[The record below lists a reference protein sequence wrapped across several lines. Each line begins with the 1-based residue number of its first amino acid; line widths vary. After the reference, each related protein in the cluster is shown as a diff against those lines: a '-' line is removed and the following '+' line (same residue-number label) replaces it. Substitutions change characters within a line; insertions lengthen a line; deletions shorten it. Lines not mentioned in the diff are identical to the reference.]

1 MLETA
6 EPGFSIDLGI
16 SGRETLRNA
25 CTEITSKDSDDICN
39 LGSINL
45 GQIDTIEEF
54 RRVVH
59 LGTLFL
65 LAGTIYSDLPYYDVE
80 KVRSKNRRLGLGLM
94 GIHEWLLK
102 RGKKYG
108 QDDELG
114 VWLDE
119 YRKESRQA
127 ANEYA
132 DQLKISRPKKVRAI
146 APTGTISIVAETSSG
161 IEPLFCVA
169 YKRRYLKGGKYWAYQ
184 HVVDPVARRLA
195 DQGVDP
201 NTIED
206 AYSISEDVERRVA
219 FQAWVQEFVD
229 HGISS
234 TINLPHWGSEW
245 NNENRVKNFG
255 NMLIK
260 YLPRLRGLTC
270 YPDGSRG
277 GQPLT
282 PVPLEVAMRDE
293 GIERIESGTDVC
305 GITGK
310 GSCGD

>member
-1 MLETA
+1 
-6 EPGFSIDLGI
+6 
-16 SGRETLRNA
+16 
-25 CTEITSKDSDDICN
+25 
-39 LGSINL
+39 
-45 GQIDTIEEF
+45 
-54 RRVVH
+54 
-59 LGTLFL
+59 
-65 LAGTIYSDLPYYDVE
+65 
-80 KVRSKNRRLGLGLM
+80 M

-132 DQLKISRPKKVRAI
+132 DQLKISRPKKVQAI

-245 NNENRVKNFG
+245 NNEDRVKNFG

-282 PVPLEVAMRDE
+282 PVPLEVAMQDE